1 MGWDVRYHIADY
13 AEKVKMVAVQTLSD
27 LSRDDCTHFD
37 LLWSNKFALKP
48 VKRG

>member
-1 MGWDVRYHIADY
+1 MWKIETITKDKTISQY
-13 AEKVKMVAVQTLSD
+13 AGGKGD